1 MEVGLKFRR
10 VSMKD
15 PEIKKDNNKLKLVK
29 A

>member
-10 VSMKD
+10 VSMTE
-15 PEIKKDNNKLKLVK
+15 PEIKKDNNKCKLVK